1 MTVYPQTCWYGVR
14 SHADA
19 QRLVEVHLVGG
30 EVVEDLLIK
39 ERS

>member
-1 MTVYPQTCWYGVR
+1 VHSNAEV
-14 SHADA
+14 

-39 ERS
+39 ERP